1 MVATAS
7 MSIRKTMF
15 FCVLVRGRAAEPYF
29 EMPRLSWLW
38 CPKHRIPAC
47 FPSCE
52 IQITRPILLHCGHF
66 VWSPMLTIFCPTF
79 LLVVDIR
86 FSTCFPLQCAMNS
99 YRWFTF
105 STVGYYTRP
114 QNAQSSLPLWYVWKR
129 IQLLGRTNL
138 QDNRKLFRNSWAS
151 ALIKTWYGF
160 KQLAHCR
167 AASYKFL

>member
-1 MVATAS
+1 
-7 MSIRKTMF
+7 MF
-15 FCVLVRGRAAEPYF
+15 LCALVCGRAAEPSL
-29 EMPRLSWLW
+29 ETPRLIWLW
-38 CPKHRIPAC
+38 GPKHRTPTV

-52 IQITRPILLHCGHF
+52 IQTTRAVLLHCGHF
-66 VWSPMLTIFCPTF
+66 NESPMLTISSSSF
-79 LLVVDIR
+79 LLVVHVCFYSR
-86 FSTCFPLQCAMNS
+86 FLPLRAMKA
-99 YRWFTF
+99 YRWFTL

-160 KQLAHCR
+160 KQLTDCR
-167 AASYKFL
+167 PASYKFL